1 MKRTVISLLCALGL
15 AVSCTGCSLL
25 EREWYEVTG
34 HSSGYYEGRDALR
47 ADTYQDLVNDIL
59 VLVGNHSEEGVI
71 WLYYA
76 QEGLDAD
83 DAAERACRE
92 VEEDTPMGAYAVSYI
107 QHTVD
112 DSARNYSAITVTIA
126 YQRTAQQLVDVVHA
140 TNLSALTDLLE
151 EALAAGKSELVVQF
165 SSGDITAQQVQQL
178 VSQVRVA
185 HGLGGWTVNFYPS
198 TSAVGIVEILMG
210 T

>member
-1 MKRTVISLLCALGL
+1 MGKKFLTLLSALVL

-25 EREWYEVTG
+25 HREWYEVTA

-92 VEEDTPMGAYAVSYI
+92 VEEDTSMGAYAVSYI
-107 QHTVD
+107 QYTVD
-112 DSARNYSAITVTIA
+112 NSARNYSAITVTIG
-126 YQRTAQQLVDVVHA
+126 YRR
-140 TNLSALTDLLE
+140 TNLSALADLLA
-151 EALAAGKSELVVQF
+151 EAAQAGRSELTVQF
-165 SSGDITAQQVQQL
+165 SSINATAQEVLQIVEA
-178 VSQVRVA
+178 VRA
-185 HGLGGWTVNFYPS
+185 DQGGRNWTVNFYPEGG
-198 TSAVGIVEILMG
+198 VEMVEILLG
-210 T
+210 

>member
-1 MKRTVISLLCALGL
+1 MGKKFLTLLSALVL

-25 EREWYEVTG
+25 HREWYEVTA

-83 DAAERACRE
+83 DAAERACRDIHFPE
-92 VEEDTPMGAYAVSYI
+92 DFDALEQARRRLTFEE
-107 QHTVD
+107 
-112 DSARNYSAITVTIA
+112 
-126 YQRTAQQLVDVVHA
+126 L
-140 TNLSALTDLLE
+140 
-151 EALAAGKSELVVQF
+151 
-165 SSGDITAQQVQQL
+165 
-178 VSQVRVA
+178 
-185 HGLGGWTVNFYPS
+185 FYL
-198 TSAVGIVEILMG
+198 AVGLTFLKQRRSGGAPGAAVPG
-210 T
+210 TDGGAFLSLLPFCDCSNL

>member
-1 MKRTVISLLCALGL
+1 MGKRFLTLLCALVL

-25 EREWYEVTG
+25 NREWYEVTA

-92 VEEDTPMGAYAVSYI
+92 VEEETSMGAYAVSYI
-107 QHTVD
+107 QYTVD
-112 DSARNYSAITVTIA
+112 NSARNYSAITVTIG
-126 YQRTAQQLVDVVHA
+126 YRRTAQQVADVVHA
-140 TNLSALTDLLE
+140 TNLSALADLLA
-151 EALAAGKSELVVQF
+151 EAAQAGRSELAVQF
-165 SSGDITAQQVQQL
+165 SSIDATAQEVMQIVEA
-178 VSQVRVA
+178 VRA
-185 HGLGGWTVNFYPS
+185 DQGGRSWTVNFYPES
-198 TSAVGIVEILMG
+198 SVEMVEILMG
-210 T
+210 